1 MYNNYYRQNASNT
14 IPNELTNNETYPL
27 MQEIISSIVELYHKE
42 HKNLDMYQSLLELSS
57 NMEYEEIILDIIEQT
72 TDNVRYLSQMYLGF
86 TGDTVDQLTLPQSD
100 IPSLSFLEL
109 LKNTLFSKIDTLKQ
123 YESLYTTIPIQP
135 YKDILLEIIIGQL
148 KDATFS
154 NYLISS
160 QAFL

>member
-1 MYNNYYRQNASNT
+1 MYNYSYRQNASNT
-14 IPNELTNNETYPL
+14 ISNELSNYETYPL
-27 MQEIISSIVELYHKE
+27 MQKIISSIVELYHKE
-42 HKNLDMYQSLLELSS
+42 HKNLDMYQSLLELSP
-57 NMEYEEIILDIIEQT
+57 NMEDEEIILDIIEQT

-86 TGDTVDQLTLPQSD
+86 TGDTINQFPAAQSD

-123 YESLYTTIPIQP
+123 YEYLYSTIPIQP
-135 YKDILLEIIIGQL
+135 YKDVLLEIIIGQL